1 MNDILLLI
9 KRSLINIL
17 RTPAATI
24 PNIAISVFF
33 LFVYNGGLSSVSS
46 IPGFVG
52 SYLGFILPVSIV
64 TAAVGGA
71 GSAGQNL
78 IKDIDS
84 GYYTKLLLTPAKRLA
99 LIWGPMFAGAIVL
112 LVQVILIIILGVI
125 LGLHT
130 ATGIPGMI
138 MVALLAFT
146 WGMAFAGYS
155 VFMALKTKNAAA
167 TQAATFAFF
176 PLIFLSETFVPSS
189 FITVKWLKV
198 AANINPTTYVFRAM
212 RSLIL
217 NGWEAKP
224 LLIGFAVILGL
235 ASLTGFMALMAAKKS
250 TQLS

>member
-9 KRSLINIL
+9 KRSLINSI

-24 PNIAISVFF
+24 PNIAISIFF
-33 LFVYNGGLSSVSS
+33 LFVYNSGLSSVST
-46 IPGFVG
+46 IPGFIG

-78 IKDIDS
+78 VRDIDN

-99 LIWGPMFAGAIVL
+99 LIWGPMFAGAII
-112 LVQVILIIILGVI
+112 LVIQVILIIII
-125 LGLHT
+125 GLIMGLQP
-130 ATGIPGMI
+130 ASGFLGMI
-138 MVALLAFT
+138 VVALLAFA

-155 VFMALKTKNAAA
+155 VFVALRTKNAAA

-176 PLIFLSETFVPSS
+176 PLIFLSETFVPKE

-198 AANINPTTYVFRAM
+198 AAEINPTTYVFRAM

-224 LLIGFAVILGL
+224 LLLGFGVILGI
-235 ASLTGFMALMAAKKS
+235 ATLTGFLALMAARRS
-250 TQLS
+250 TQLV